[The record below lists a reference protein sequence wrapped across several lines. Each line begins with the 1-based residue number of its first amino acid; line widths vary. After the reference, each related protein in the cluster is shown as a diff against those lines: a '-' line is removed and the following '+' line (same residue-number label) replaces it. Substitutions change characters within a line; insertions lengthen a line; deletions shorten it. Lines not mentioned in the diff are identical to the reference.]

1 MDILDI
7 LCKYILDYTCEED
20 RRQEKSLIG
29 KSVQLLHD
37 YQCYGASRHQAASL
51 YPSHAYI

>member
-1 MDILDI
+1 M
-7 LCKYILDYTCEED
+7 DYTCEED

-37 YQCYGASRHQAASL
+37 YQCYGASRHDKVFIYTRLLSWTKRLRAYSL
-51 YPSHAYI
+51 

>member
-1 MDILDI
+1 M
-7 LCKYILDYTCEED
+7 DYTCEED

-37 YQCYGASRHQAASL
+37 YQCYGWQQLHEASICDSGV
-51 YPSHAYI
+51 